1 MQLITI
7 FFFLTGMLS
16 FLIYR
21 FGLTDG
27 IRLSRNEA
35 LSPIIKKGSEHMPK
49 EGEKEFMS
57 QYSEL
62 MNYDFDKAGGMDE

>member
-27 IRLSRNEA
+27 IKLSSKET
-35 LSPIIKKGSEHMPK
+35 LSPIIKKGSEHSPK